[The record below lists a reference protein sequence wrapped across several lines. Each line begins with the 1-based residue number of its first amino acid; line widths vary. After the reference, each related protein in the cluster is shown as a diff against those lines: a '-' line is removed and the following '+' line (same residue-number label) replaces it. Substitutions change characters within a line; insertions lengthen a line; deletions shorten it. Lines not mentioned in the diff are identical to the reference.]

1 MRNLKRLDQD
11 KNLQANFHF
20 VSKNDIIRIKE
31 VINSET
37 ASDEEILIMKAQLGK
52 DIAARMQEEVAKLN
66 VNDAPSLPTQGQ
78 IKIPVQDAKGFRVLN

>member
-1 MRNLKRLDQD
+1 M
-11 KNLQANFHF
+11 
-20 VSKNDIIRIKE
+20 SKNDIIRIKE

-66 VNDAPSLPTQGQ
+66 VNDPPSLPTQGQ